1 MYSINFNQE
10 KLKIQIQSDVDKFL
24 YEIPLKQV
32 ENEANISKIIA
43 EISQQKW
50 CNHEILDSLVKILD
64 EVGSQTD
71 NYCQP
76 GIFCPFGL
84 IRETTCSP

>member
-1 MYSINFNQE
+1 MSSINFNQE
-10 KLKIQIQSDVDKFL
+10 KLKRQIQSNL
-24 YEIPLKQV
+24 GESLSEIPLKQV
-32 ENEANISKIIA
+32 EDEPNISTIIA

-64 EVGSQTD
+64 EVCSQTD
-71 NYCQP
+71 NSCQP

-84 IRETTCSP
+84 IAKTTYFS